1 MRRILLLGSLLVGC
15 DGAWTPGELSEAN
28 TQQCAMQ
35 VVEGLDVYAGDGT
48 IDWTKVKGSGRQFA
62 FIKATQGNYNKQATF
77 AADWSGAASAG
88 ILRSAYHFFDPT
100 IDGTAQ
106 AQSFLDELT
115 AAGGMSATDLPP
127 MLDIECPTSSAQG
140 NAFANC
146 EYTGNSGWA
155 PPATLAQRV
164 FDWLT
169 AVEQATGRKALIYS
183 YPAWFADAGFTDA
196 KLAGYPLFIA
206 TYATCASVPAPWTS
220 AVFWQYSASGSVPG
234 VTAAAD
240 VDRFFGSLGEL
251 TGFAAGPQDGGA
263 DLPPAPVADGGP
275 DAGSMSGAHGCS
287 CRFAGGDAP
296 AWPALLVALALAF
309 RRRRSDRMRS

>member
-1 MRRILLLGSLLVGC
+1 MRRMLLLASLLGGC
-15 DGAWTPGELSEAN
+15 DGAGMPGELTEAN
-28 TQQCAMQ
+28 TQQCATQ

-48 IDWTKVKGSGRQFA
+48 IDWTKVKGSGRDFA

-77 AADWSGAASAG
+77 AANWSGAAAAG
-88 ILRSAYHFFDPT
+88 LLRSPYHFFDPT
-100 IDGTAQ
+100 IDGTLQ
-106 AQSFLDELT
+106 AQWFLDELG
-115 AAGGMSATDLPP
+115 AAGGLSATDLPP

-164 FDWLT
+164 FDWLA
-169 AVEQATGRKALIYS
+169 AVEQATGRKAILYS
-183 YPAWFADAGFTDA
+183 YPAWFADAGLTDA
-196 KLAGYPLFIA
+196 RLAGYPLFIA

-234 VTAAAD
+234 VTPAAD
-240 VDRFFGSLGEL
+240 VDRFFGSLAEL

-263 DLPPAPVADGGP
+263 DLAPPPPAPS
-275 DAGSMSGAHGCS
+275 DAGMSAQHGGCS
-287 CRFAGGDAP
+287 CRFGGGDTP
-296 AWPALLVALALAF
+296 AWPALFIAVAFAL
-309 RRRRSDRMRS
+309 RRRTMRS